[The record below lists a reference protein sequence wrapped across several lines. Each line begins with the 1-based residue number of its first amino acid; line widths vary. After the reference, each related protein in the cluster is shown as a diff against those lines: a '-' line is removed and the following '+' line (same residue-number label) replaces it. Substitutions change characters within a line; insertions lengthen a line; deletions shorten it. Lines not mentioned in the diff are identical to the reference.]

1 MIEAAFTQEN
11 LEYFLLILV
20 RFASFIYIAPFF
32 GNSNT
37 PVRMKLG
44 LAIFLSIILYS
55 VLPRETLEYSSAAEY
70 AILIIKESLAGLL
83 IGFSAFICNTIINLT
98 GKIIDLEIGMSM
110 AQIFD
115 PITNQQVSITGNLY
129 SYFLLMI
136 MIATDMH
143 LFILKALV
151 DSFQVI
157 NLGGAIMGESLYDT
171 VVGFISTFMII
182 GFRISLPIF
191 VSSLI
196 LNCVLGILAKVAP
209 QMNMFAVGI
218 QLKILFGLLIL
229 FLTIVLLPSIAN
241 FIFENMKIMVVSVI
255 GGLR

>member
-20 RFASFIYIAPFF
+20 RLASFIYIAPFF

-37 PVRMKLG
+37 PSRIKLA
-44 LAIFLSIILYS
+44 LAIFVAIIMYS
-55 VLPRETLEYSSAAEY
+55 VLPRQALEYNSVAEY
-70 AILIIKESLAGLL
+70 GLLILKEGIVGLL
-83 IGFSAFICNTIINLT
+83 IGYSAFICSTIIAFT

-115 PITNQQVSITGNLY
+115 PITNQTVSITGNLY
-129 SYFLLMI
+129 SYFILMI
-136 MIATDMH
+136 MIATNMH
-143 LFILKALV
+143 IFLLKALV
-151 DSFQVI
+151 DSFTVI
-157 NLGGAIMGESLYDT
+157 GLGGAVIGDSLYDT
-171 VVGFISTFMII
+171 MISFISSYMVI
-182 GFRISLPIF
+182 GFRIALPIF
-191 VSSLI
+191 VASLI

-218 QLKILFGLLIL
+218 QIKIIVGLLIM
-229 FLTIVLLPSIAN
+229 FLTVTLIPSIAN
-241 FIFENMKIMVVSVI
+241 FIFENMKEMVIGVI